1 MGQTV
6 PTADAS
12 RVATGGDQGLRVGS
26 VLPLRLQA
34 DLRVKVILIC
44 LLCAGCASIPADY
57 GCGQPGGGFFF
68 WTQCEGK

>member
-1 MGQTV
+1 M
-6 PTADAS
+6 
-12 RVATGGDQGLRVGS
+12 GS